1 MIEADAPG
9 GMVGVELAGLAADG
23 VEVCGEFAR
32 QVPDEEHG
40 QERGYGEHGE
50 RSVAH
55 PLHDAVPDGEHHAL
69 RAGLPGGRRENG
81 TGHVAGIRVT

>member
-40 QERGYGEHGE
+40 Q
-50 RSVAH
+50 SADTANTASD
-55 PLHDAVPDGEHHAL
+55 P
-69 RAGLPGGRRENG
+69 
-81 TGHVAGIRVT
+81 